1 MARPVT
7 HEAEV
12 SIGLEREKE
21 MAEKQIKIR
30 ESGAQA
36 KRQSRREAI
45 LKGREA
51 HKKVFE
57 TVFSLD
63 PAARAKNAKSSNIT
77 FWARFHRFN
86 EHGQIDHDIKLD
98 PANAAA
104 NIGIIGATIA
114 IKRDPSLS
122 LGVDIQRE
130 GLEQRLL
137 VAAAIKDLKSP
148 ALDVEDGEWHN
159 LDGLY
164 VPSASDPSIEDFEQ
178 GLYETVEY
186 HKGIITPTD
195 ALTIDAEGSPI
206 ARHPRVGEAISVIN
220 ALSEA
225 TAARP

>member
-12 SIGLEREKE
+12 SIGLDREKY
-21 MAEKQIKIR
+21 MAARQTNVRDSR
-30 ESGAQA
+30 EQA
-36 KRQSRREAI
+36 ERQSRREAI
-45 LKGREA
+45 LKARTA
-51 HKKVFE
+51 HKKIFE

-63 PAARAKNAKSSNIT
+63 PAARAKNSKSSNIT

-86 EHGQIDHDIKLD
+86 EHGAIDHEIKLD

-114 IKRDPSLS
+114 IKRDPSLY

-130 GLEQRLL
+130 DLEQRLL

-148 ALDVEDGEWHN
+148 ASDAEDEGWHTLN
-159 LDGLY
+159 GLF
-164 VPSASDPSIEDFEQ
+164 VPSGSYPGIEEFEQ
-178 GLYETVEY
+178 GLYETVEH
-186 HKGIITPTD
+186 HKDIVTATD
-195 ALTIDAEGSPI
+195 AITLDAEGSPVSD
-206 ARHPRVGEAISVIN
+206 HPLVGEAVSVIS

-225 TAARP
+225 TEARS

>member
-7 HEAEV
+7 HEAEA

-21 MAEKQIKIR
+21 MAEKQTEVR
-30 ESGAQA
+30 DSRDQA
-36 KRQSRREAI
+36 ERQSRRGAI
-45 LKGREA
+45 LEARKA
-51 HKKVFE
+51 HKKIFE

-63 PAARAKNAKSSNIT
+63 PAARAKNSRSSNIT

-86 EHGQIDHDIKLD
+86 EHGGIDHEIKLD

-114 IKRDPSLS
+114 IKRDPSLY

-130 GLEQRLL
+130 DLEQRLL
-137 VAAAIKDLKSP
+137 VAAAIKGLKST
-148 ALDVEDGEWHN
+148 ALDVEDEDWHT

-164 VPSASDPSIEDFEQ
+164 VPPSDQGIEAFEQ
-178 GLYETVEY
+178 GLYETIEH
-186 HKGIITPTD
+186 HKGVVTATD
-195 ALTIDAEGSPI
+195 AIRLDAEGSPVSD
-206 ARHPRVGEAISVIN
+206 HPLASEAISVIS

-225 TAARP
+225 TKARS